1 MKRLVL
7 LAVLALPGCAL
18 LQSGELPAGVMN
30 SGLCDVA
37 GTASIPGTVNL
48 SFQCS
53 GSLSQQGPPAA
64 TANAVR
70 ANAVVM
76 PTPAPQ
82 PWPIPP
88 APAPFPPLPG

>member
-1 MKRLVL
+1 MKRLAI

-30 SGLCDVA
+30 SGLSDVA

-53 GSLSQQGPPAA
+53 GSLSQQGPAP

-88 APAPFPPLPG
+88 APPPFPPLPG